1 MTTPTPEL
9 TQFNGEPVWRVS
21 GGGVTSYATDKQ
33 EALRRFYEA
42 LASKVRVDA
51 EVEKVLGSRPVT
63 APQSG
68 PRSGACS

>member
-42 LASKVRVDA
+42 LASKVH
-51 EVEKVLGSRPVT
+51 RPVT
-63 APQSG
+63 DPQSD